1 MLERLVSLWK
11 LHTREEAGTA
21 WQPVAQSEDF
31 EGGLQTVAKR
41 CRRSY
46 LLAKQRPKRAAKR
59 CDDDPTAP
67 QLVDGVDGPA
77 TPNEDRLVVFAVFR
91 VLEAH
96 AGLTAATVPHYQ
108 RRASSV
114 GQELEGRFIGKE
126 VAQKMRDQGIE
137 LVMRVRKN
145 MKEVARSDFDYA
157 LLRKRLLV

>member
-1 MLERLVSLWK
+1 
-11 LHTREEAGTA
+11 
-21 WQPVAQSEDF
+21 
-31 EGGLQTVAKR
+31 
-41 CRRSY
+41 
-46 LLAKQRPKRAAKR
+46 
-59 CDDDPTAP
+59 
-67 QLVDGVDGPA
+67 
-77 TPNEDRLVVFAVFR
+77 
-91 VLEAH
+91 
-96 AGLTAATVPHYQ
+96 VPHYQ